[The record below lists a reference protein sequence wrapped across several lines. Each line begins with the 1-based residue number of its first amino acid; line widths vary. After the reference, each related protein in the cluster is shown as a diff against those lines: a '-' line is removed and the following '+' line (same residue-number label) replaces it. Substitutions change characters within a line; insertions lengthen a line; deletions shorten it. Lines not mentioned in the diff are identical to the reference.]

1 MYSVHDFFEKHKAA
15 LNMTLITG
23 EKGLKRAIQSPD
35 AQRPGISLTGFLK
48 KYPIHGFLVFG
59 SMEVVYLRSLD
70 KKTRKERIQG
80 VVTLHTPAVIVTG
93 RRKPPRELVEQCEEK
108 EIPLLRAEMKT
119 MKLLSKMI
127 FLLGEDFAASITC
140 HGTLV
145 EVFGV
150 GLLIEGSSSV
160 GKSEAALSLIE
171 RGHRLVSDDIVRVK
185 VREGS
190 HLEGSGPDLTRHLM
204 EIRGI
209 GIINVAHLYGAVCV
223 RDEKRLDLVVKLEE
237 WDDRHFYDRIGLEE
251 KTCDLLGIKLP
262 YHVLPVKPGRDVAL
276 LLETIVLNHRLKEM
290 GYNSAKEFNT
300 KLLDAIAKKQ
310 QQVRE
315 IREKSGSKSKG

>member
-15 LNMTLITG
+15 LNLSLITG
-23 EKGLKRAIQSPD
+23 EKGLKRVIQSPD
-35 AQRPGISLTGFLK
+35 AQRPGISLTGFWK
-48 KYPIHGFLVFG
+48 KYPVHGILVFG
-59 SMEVVYLRSLD
+59 SMEVLYLRDLD
-70 KKTRKERIQG
+70 KKTRKERIQS
-80 VVTLHTPAVIVTG
+80 VVTLHTPAVIITG
-93 RRKPPRELVEQCEEK
+93 RRRPPRELVEHCEEK
-108 EIPLLRAEMKT
+108 GIPLLRAEMRT
-119 MKLLSKMI
+119 MKLLSKMV
-127 FLLGEDFAASITC
+127 FLLGEDFSASITC

-300 KLLDAIAKKQ
+300 KLLDAITKKQ